1 MNEILVKTLS
11 RVALMNIEL
20 RKFSEAHSAVQDL
33 EYLNTKDANTF
44 LIKLKLVVLENN
56 TQDI

>member
-1 MNEILVKTLS
+1 
-11 RVALMNIEL
+11 MNIEL